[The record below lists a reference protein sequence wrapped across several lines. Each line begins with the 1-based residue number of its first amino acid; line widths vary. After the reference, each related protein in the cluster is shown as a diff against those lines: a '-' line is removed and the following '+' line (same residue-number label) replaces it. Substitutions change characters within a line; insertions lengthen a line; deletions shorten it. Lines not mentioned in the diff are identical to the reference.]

1 MTDRT
6 LAETERSPETQAHG
20 PMLRTS
26 GARLAP
32 IAAIDRRRGRPS
44 WFNSRTAWL
53 VGFAV
58 ALVWA
63 IDQSGAFDGP
73 VLNTGGW
80 TLALQFA
87 RAALHPDLS
96 ADLSWLALDSAFT
109 TLAFAIAGTT
119 LCIAIGLVFGV
130 LSSEVFWQLVFPE
143 RGAPRPLR
151 HRAPLVA
158 VRAGLAAPRAIH
170 EAIWGLFFIN
180 ILGLDPMVAVLAIG
194 IPFGAITARI
204 FAAILDETPR
214 EALRALE
221 GSGAS
226 PLKAMLYGLFPQ
238 ALPDLLSYAF
248 YRLECA
254 IRAAAV
260 LGLIGAGGLGYQLL
274 LSLQSLRYEQ
284 VWTFL
289 YALIA
294 LSALTDAWSSF
305 VRRRIQAGHR
315 IDVKLVRASRGH
327 QRTYRLEPA
336 VQRSIVA
343 MAVLVPVSFWYIHAD
358 FARLVAPRTLA
369 LLAGVIRDSL
379 PPRMDGGLL
388 VSLFHLSAQTLSMS
402 ILAITLAG
410 VGGLVLSVPA
420 AANFALPGGVFD
432 HGGGRA
438 RAVRGTIIWI
448 AARGALLVLRALS
461 EAIWALVALF
471 FLFPGIMPGALGLG
485 LYNMGIVGRL
495 TAEVTEN
502 VDQRPLR
509 ALQAQGASPAQV
521 FLYGVLPATLPR
533 CLAYVLYRWEVCIRA
548 TVMVGFVGA
557 GGLGRLLAD
566 QMSSFDYR
574 GVATSLLAMIAL
586 TFAVDSLSAR
596 IRRTLRV

>member
-1 MTDRT
+1 MSDRA
-6 LAETERSPETQAHG
+6 LAGLP
-20 PMLRTS
+20 
-26 GARLAP
+26 
-32 IAAIDRRRGRPS
+32 AIDRRSGRPS
-44 WFNSRTAWL
+44 WFNRRTAWL
-53 VGFAV
+53 VGFVVVLA
-58 ALVWA
+58 WA
-63 IDQSGAFDGP
+63 IEQSGAFDGP
-73 VLNTGGW
+73 VLNRGGW

-87 RAALHPDLS
+87 RAALHPDLG
-96 ADLSWLALDSAFT
+96 ADLILLTLDSACT

-143 RGAPRPLR
+143 RGARPLR

-158 VRAGLAAPRAIH
+158 VRAGLAVPRAIH

-180 ILGLDPMVAVLAIG
+180 VLGLDPMVAVLAIA

-214 EALRALE
+214 DALRALE
-221 GSGAS
+221 GAGAS
-226 PLKAMLYGLFPQ
+226 PLKAMLYGLIPQ
-238 ALPDLLSYAF
+238 ALPDLLSYGF

-294 LSALTDAWSSF
+294 LSALTDAWSTF

-315 IDVKLVRASRGH
+315 IDVRLARPSSVR
-327 QRTYRLEPA
+327 QRSYRLDPVA
-336 VQRSIVA
+336 RRSIAA
-343 MAVLVPVSFWYIHAD
+343 MAVLIPVSVWYIHAD
-358 FARLVAPRTLA
+358 FARLVAPRTLS
-369 LLAGVIRDSL
+369 LLVSVLGDSL
-379 PPRMDGGLL
+379 PPRMDGALL
-388 VSLFHLSAQTLSMS
+388 ASLFHLSAQTLSMS
-402 ILAITLAG
+402 ILAITLAAA
-410 VGGLVLSVPA
+410 GGLVLSFPA
-420 AANFALPGGVFD
+420 ASNFLLPGGLFD

-438 RAVRGTIIWI
+438 RAVRGTMIWI
-448 AARGALLVLRALS
+448 AGRGALLVLRALS

-471 FLFPGIMPGALGLG
+471 FLFPGILPGALGLG

-495 TAEVTEN
+495 MAEVTEN

-509 ALQAQGASPAQV
+509 ALQAQGASSAQV
-521 FLYGVLPATLPR
+521 FMYGVLPATLPR

-557 GGLGRLLAD
+557 GGIGRLLAD

-574 GVATSLLAMIAL
+574 AVATSLLAMLAL
-586 TFAVDSLSAR
+586 TFGVDSLSAR